1 MKLYKYLSTDAAM
14 AFLKEPTLRLSQ
26 NNSQNDPFEVL
37 STEIDLNRIKDATQ
51 KTIKICGK
59 EFNSHRDITPYL
71 DLYGYV
77 SLSKNKESMPMWG
90 NYATNNKGILV
101 EFEVDEEDPF
111 SIFDIDKTNDND
123 AYLSDNVI
131 YNRERRYSKTIN
143 NFSVEEINNFSKHYF
158 FSKHESWEHEE
169 EYRFALPF
177 TNCNKVITLG
187 NSNLIKNKLSYLG
200 YKGDLGEEIND
211 LSNLFFLGGGCETS
225 ISKWNSVWK
234 NFEAYQVMFL
244 IKIDPSKISKI
255 YLGVNSDIQKMK
267 EVIIEG
273 TNLAIG
279 NRGRFYNSFERKF
292 RDVYRCKLD
301 SNQFKLKY
309 EKLT

>member
-14 AFLKEPTLRLSQ
+14 AFLKEPALRLSQ

-37 STEIDLNRIKDATQ
+37 PTEIDIDKIIDISQ
-51 KTIKICGK
+51 KTVKIHGE
-59 EFNSHRDITPYL
+59 EFKSHRDINPYL

-131 YNRERRYSKTIN
+131 YNRERSYSKTIN

-187 NSNLIKNKLSYLG
+187 NSNQTKNKLSSLG
-200 YKGDLGEEIND
+200 YKGDLAEEIND
-211 LSNLFFLGGGCETS
+211 LTDLFYLAGFCENS
-225 ISKWNSVWK
+225 ISKWNSVWR

-244 IKIDPSKISKI
+244 IKINPNKISRI
-255 YLGVNSDIQKMK
+255 YLGVNSDVEKMK
-267 EVIIEG
+267 EAIIEG
-273 TNLAIG
+273 TNLATG
-279 NRGRFYNSFERKF
+279 NRGRFYNSFENFK
-292 RDVYRCKLD
+292 DVYKCKLE